1 MITALRLYRRVS
13 LFLGNIQTYL
23 AVKGQN
29 VCTLLSRVQ
38 QSKTKQTK
46 NIYIVDIYYYY
57 ILYIYIYIY
66 MLQRAR
72 MKSRKCSLWN
82 VGGYYTGIHK
92 QLGEKT
98 YIKM

>member
-1 MITALRLYRRVS
+1 MITALGLYRSVS

-23 AVKGQN
+23 GVKGQN

-38 QSKTKQTK
+38 QSKTKQT
-46 NIYIVDIYYYY
+46 NIYIYSRY
-57 ILYIYIYIY
+57 ILLLYTLHIY

-72 MKSRKCSLWN
+72 IKSRKCSLWN

-98 YIKM
+98 YIKI